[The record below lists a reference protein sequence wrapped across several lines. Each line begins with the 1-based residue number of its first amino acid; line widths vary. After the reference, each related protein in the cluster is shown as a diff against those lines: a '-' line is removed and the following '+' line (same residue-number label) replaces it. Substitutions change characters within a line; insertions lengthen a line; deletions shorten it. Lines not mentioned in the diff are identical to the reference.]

1 MAIAL
6 DSEVAAALQAAAAT
20 SGVPT
25 ATERGDVW
33 TLRAVIDATLAID
46 HGKLPDSTAVR
57 RSDHV
62 VEADDGCAVAMRWY
76 LPDNR
81 VSTSAVVYAHGG
93 GMISGSL
100 ELYDPVIAH
109 YAELT
114 GVAFLSVD
122 YRLAPE
128 ATGDAPVKDVYAALA
143 WLVREAD
150 ALGVDRERIAIMGD
164 SAGGGLAAGAAI
176 LARDHGIA
184 LAHQIL
190 IYPMLDSRT
199 LVPDPHLTATAT
211 WTYDDNFTGWNALLP
226 EGVDVSPLSSPS
238 HLEDFFDL
246 APTFID
252 VGDLDIFR
260 DESIDYA
267 LGLLRAGV
275 PCELHVRTGAPHAF
289 EWIAPEAAV
298 SRRSTEDRLRVIKAL

>member
-6 DSEVAAALQAAAAT
+6 DSEVAAAMQVAAAA
-20 SGVPT
+20 SGVVP
-25 ATERGDVW
+25 ATERGDAM

-46 HGKLPDSTAVR
+46 HGKLPDSTSVS
-57 RSDHV
+57 RSDVV
-62 VEADDGCAVAMRWY
+62 VEGDDGVPIAARWY
-76 LPDNR
+76 LPDDR

-93 GMISGSL
+93 GMISGSVD
-100 ELYDPVIAH
+100 LYDPVIAH
-109 YAELT
+109 YAQLT

-128 ATGDAPVKDVYAALA
+128 VTGDTPVQDVYAALS
-143 WLVREAD
+143 WLVHEAE
-150 ALGVDRERIAIMGD
+150 AFGVDHERIAIMGD
-164 SAGGGLAAGAAI
+164 SGGGGVAAGVAI
-176 LARDHGIA
+176 LARDNGIA

-226 EGVDVSPLSSPS
+226 EGVTVSTLSSPS
-238 HLEDFFDL
+238 HLDDFADL

-267 LGLLRAGV
+267 LRLLRAGV